1 MENNKT
7 YSYDEAFESTLEY
20 FNGDELAARV
30 WVNKYAMKDS
40 YGNIYEK
47 NPVEMHWRIANE
59 VARIE
64 SKYKHPVSARQV
76 FDLLDHFRYIVPAG
90 SPMTGIGNN
99 HQVASLSNCF
109 VIGLDGDADSYGAI
123 MRIDEEQVQL
133 MKRRG
138 GVGHDL
144 SHIRPAGSPVNNS
157 ALTSTGLVPFME
169 RYSNSTREV
178 AQDGRRGALMLSVS
192 IKHPDSEAF
201 IDAKMAEGK
210 VTGANVSVKLDD
222 AFMQA
227 AIDGTPYCQQYPID
241 SDHPT
246 VKKEISA
253 RKLWEKI
260 VHNAWQSAEPGVLF
274 WDTILKE
281 SIPDCY
287 ADLGFRTVS
296 TNPCGEIPLCPYDS
310 CRLLSINLYSYVDNP
325 FTEQATFNFD
335 KFTEHV
341 RLAQRIMDDIVDL
354 EMEKIDL
361 IMAKIEHD
369 PQSDE
374 VKNAEQRLWEKIK
387 RKSGMGRRTGVGI
400 TAEGDMLA
408 AMGLRYGTQEA
419 TDFSV
424 SVHQALALNA
434 YRSSVTLARERGA
447 FEIFDAKREEHNPFI
462 LRLKDSDPQLYADMC
477 QYGRRN
483 IACLTIAPTGTTS
496 LMTQTTSGIEP
507 VFMPVYKRRRKVNPN
522 DTDVHVDFVDEV
534 GDSFEEYIVYHH
546 KFLTWMRANGHD
558 TERKYT
564 QDEIDAL
571 VAQSPYY
578 KATANDV
585 DWLMKVKMQG
595 AIQRWV
601 DHSIS
606 VTVNLP
612 NDVDEAL
619 VNRLYVEA
627 WKSGCKGC
635 TIYRDGSRSGVMV
648 SVSKKDKKKT
658 DEKKADQRTWQQP
671 EVTEVRPK
679 ELACDVVRFQNNKE
693 KWVAFVGL
701 LNGYPYEI
709 FTGLQDDEEGIML
722 PKSVT
727 KGRII
732 KQVNDDGTKRYDFQF
747 ENKRGYKTTV
757 EGLSEKFNPEY
768 WNYAKLISGV
778 LRYRMP
784 IAHVIKL
791 VGQLQLKSESINTWK
806 NGVERALKKYVT
818 DGTAAKGQECPV
830 CGQETLVYQEGCL
843 ICTNCGASRCG

>member
-1 MENNKT
+1 METNKIF
-7 YSYDEAFESTLEY
+7 SFDEAYDESLKY
-20 FNGDELAARV
+20 FAGDELAARV

-40 YGNIYEK
+40 FGNIYEK
-47 NPVEMHWRIANE
+47 SPSDMHWRIANE

-64 SKYKHPVSARQV
+64 NKYNNPMTPQQV
-76 FDLLDHFRYIVPAG
+76 FDLLDHFRYIIPAG

-99 HQVASLSNCF
+99 YQIASLSNCF

-144 SHIRPAGSPVNNS
+144 SHIRPKGSPVNNS

-201 IDAKMAEGK
+201 IDAKMTEGK
-210 VTGANVSVKLDD
+210 VTGANVSVKIDD
-222 AFMQA
+222 AFMRA
-227 AIDGTPYCQQYPID
+227 ATEGKPYMQTFPID
-241 SDHPT
+241 SDNPQYS
-246 VKKEISA
+246 KEIDA
-253 RKLWEKI
+253 KALWEKI
-260 VHNAWQSAEPGVLF
+260 VHNAWKSAEPGVLF
-274 WDTILKE
+274 WDTILRE

-310 CRLLSINLYSYVDNP
+310 CRLLSINLYSYVVNP
-325 FTEQATFNFD
+325 FTPEAYFD
-335 KFTEHV
+335 FELFKKHV
-341 RLAQRIMDDIVDL
+341 FAAQRIMDDIVDL
-354 EMEKIDL
+354 ELEKIDQ
-361 IMAKIEHD
+361 IMTKIGDD
-369 PQSDE
+369 PQSNE
-374 VKNAEQRLWEKIK
+374 VKGAEYHLWEKIK

-408 AMGLRYGTQEA
+408 AMGLRYGTEEA
-419 TDFSV
+419 TNFSV
-424 SVHQALALNA
+424 EVHKTLALTA
-434 YRSSVTLARERGA
+434 YRSSVEMAKERGA
-447 FEIFDAKREEHNPFI
+447 FEVFDAQREAANPFI
-462 LRLKDSDPQLYADMC
+462 NRLKDADAALYDDMVK
-477 QYGRRN
+477 YGRRN

-507 VFMPVYKRRRKVNPN
+507 VFMPVYTRRRKVNPN
-522 DTDVHVDFVDEV
+522 DTDVHVDYTDEV
-534 GDSFEEYIVYHH
+534 GDSFEEYIVYHK
-546 KFLTWMRANGHD
+546 KFLTWMEANGID
-558 TERKYT
+558 ATKKYS
-564 QDEIDAL
+564 QDEIEQL
-571 VAQSPYY
+571 VAKSPYY

-595 AIQRWV
+595 AIQKWV

-612 NDVDEAL
+612 SDVDEAL
-619 VNRLYVEA
+619 VNKLYVEA
-627 WKSGCKGC
+627 WRSGCKGC
-635 TIYRDGSRSGVMV
+635 TIYRDGSRSGVMIA
-648 SVSKKDKKKT
+648 VSKKDKKENT
-658 DEKKADQRTWQQP
+658 DAPLPCKHP
-671 EVTEVRPK
+671 EVTEVRPQV
-679 ELACDVVRFQNNKE
+679 LDCDVVRFQNNKE

-701 LNGYPYEI
+701 LDGYPYEI
-709 FTGLQDDEEGIML
+709 FTGLQDDEEGIVL
-722 PKSVT
+722 PKTVV
-727 KGRII
+727 KGKII
-732 KQVNDDGTKRYDFQF
+732 KSTDEDGKKRYDFQF

-784 IAHVIKL
+784 IEHVIKL
-791 VGQLQLKSESINTWK
+791 VGSLQLKSESINTWK
-806 NGVERALKKYVT
+806 NGVERALKKYII
-818 DGTAAKGQECPV
+818 DGTEAKGQKCPN

-843 ICTNCGASRCG
+843 ICKNCGASRCG